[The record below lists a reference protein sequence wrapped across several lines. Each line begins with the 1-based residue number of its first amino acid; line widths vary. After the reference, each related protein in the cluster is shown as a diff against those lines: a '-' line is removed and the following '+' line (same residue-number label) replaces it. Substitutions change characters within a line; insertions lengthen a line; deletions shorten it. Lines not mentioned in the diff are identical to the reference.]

1 MLPREQVQTM
11 RVPIP
16 PPLQQRLAAV
26 AALLMLAPVATHAA
40 DTRFGVDAELTHDTN
55 VNRAAWANEEKS
67 DEILAVEG
75 HAARSFK
82 LSPRSGAVVRGGLR
96 LREHRE
102 FGDLSN
108 LAALGRAA
116 YRFQPTPGYTGAW
129 IELAGTA
136 EVLGYRD
143 SGLRDGYIVTGTASV
158 GKYLTDRIRLGAGL
172 GLDEREGKDGDLY
185 DLSNT
190 RAWLTLDYRV
200 TPGITLYGSTN
211 WIQGDQVFTANHLA
225 TQSQIIPYADVIVAD
240 PAFADAFGGAPVT
253 AYRMEATTMLFEAGV
268 NIPIR
273 GNQALD
279 FGASWF
285 ESEADQ
291 GGAKYD
297 GATYRIGYLYRFR

>member
-1 MLPREQVQTM
+1 MQLTILSFP
-11 RVPIP
+11 
-16 PPLQQRLAAV
+16 QQCLAIMT
-26 AALLMLAPVATHAA
+26 ALLMLTPMATYCA
-40 DTRFGVDAELTHDTN
+40 DTRFGLDAELTHDTN
-55 VNRAAWANEEKS
+55 VNRTAWANEEKS

-96 LREHRE
+96 LRGHRE

-116 YRFQPTPGYTGAW
+116 YRFQPSPGYTGAW

-136 EVLGYRD
+136 EVLRYRD
-143 SGLRDGYIVTGTASV
+143 SALRDGYIVTGTASI
-158 GKYLTDRIRLGAGL
+158 GKHLTDRIRLGAGL
-172 GLDEREGKDGDLY
+172 GRDEREGEDGDLY

-190 RAWLTLDYRV
+190 RAWLTFDYRV
-200 TPGITLYGSTN
+200 TPGITLYGSTT
-211 WIQGDQVFTANHLA
+211 WIQGDQVFTANHPA
-225 TQSQIIPYADVIVAD
+225 TQSELIPYADVIVAD
-240 PAFADAFGGAPVT
+240 PAFAGAFGGVPAT
-253 AYRMEATTMLFEAGV
+253 AYRLEATTLLFEAGV

-285 ESEADQ
+285 DSEADQ
-291 GGAKYD
+291 GGGAYD
-297 GATYRIGYLYRFR
+297 GATFRLGYFYRFR